1 MRQKHFLTALA
12 IFAVTGV
19 CNLSDSMAEVWQ
31 IESLVH
37 KVGVDAYSG
46 MSQSGADA
54 ARSQQGTPQVDQ
66 SRPTG
71 EYKYGSPS
79 NGYGTKPSDPSRKE
93 SSGSQNSPYS
103 ETIYG
108 GVPTTPSADP
118 LVKGLDRDPS
128 IR

>member
-1 MRQKHFLTALA
+1 MKPHYFLTTLAL
-12 IFAVTGV
+12 FAVTGAV
-19 CNLSDSMAEVWQ
+19 NLSHNVAEVWQ
-31 IESLVH
+31 GESLIH
-37 KVGVDAYSG
+37 TVGVDAYSG
-46 MSQSGADA
+46 MAPSGADMT
-54 ARSQQGTPQVDQ
+54 RPQQGTVPSDQ

-93 SSGSQNSPYS
+93 SSGSSNSPYS
-103 ETIYG
+103 ESIYG

-118 LVKGLDRDPS
+118 LVKGLDREPS